1 MLSLGKNGL
10 QSQAIKL
17 MSKTQPPPVVLV
29 ADDQPSA
36 TLMLQRVFE
45 YEGYQVVSVHDGLTA
60 LESATSILPDL
71 ILLDI
76 NMPSMNGFDVL
87 KRLRE
92 IPATASIPTILITAM
107 GEWPDIVQGLQLG
120 ADDYV
125 RKPFHP
131 RELLARAQSKMKAR
145 KLEDTLQRRTQ
156 DLEALLRVSE
166 ALNQRYPIADLL
178 ELIVFLVIDLLPGD
192 VGAIYKL
199 DDKGKVIASHVMSRA
214 NLPNRDEAEIEAIV
228 RHLQQAQ
235 SVQQFL
241 DENRSVLWPDDVTAP
256 KELPPHGIA
265 TPMRYA
271 DTGVVQAVLLITGQ
285 AAYDSHHLQLLDGIG
300 RQANLAL
307 RNAELYEIQ
316 EKYALHLKDMVD
328 ERTRE
333 LQSTQRMLIRSEKL
347 ASVGRLAASIAH
359 EINNPLMPI
368 KILLDDMLEDIQNG
382 IPADAYAIEKTLE
395 SVERIRRVVDKL
407 LEFTGK
413 SPSKHQDSQQLDVN
427 RIIQNVFDLVRKTFE
442 QEGKTITLDLGKLPL
457 IYGDKDG
464 LEQVFMNMALNACE
478 AMTKGGTLHIT
489 STVKADHV
497 VVIFSDTGCGIPHDI
512 IETIFE
518 PFFSTKDDG
527 NGLGLFVSYGIIQNH
542 QGNIEVMSEVNKGTT
557 FSVSLPLTDKA
568 LAQA

>member
-1 MLSLGKNGL
+1 
-10 QSQAIKL
+10 
-17 MSKTQPPPVVLV
+17 
-29 ADDQPSA
+29 
-36 TLMLQRVFE
+36 
-45 YEGYQVVSVHDGLTA
+45 
-60 LESATSILPDL
+60 LE
-71 ILLDI
+71 
-76 NMPSMNGFDVL
+76 
-87 KRLRE
+87 
-92 IPATASIPTILITAM
+92 
-107 GEWPDIVQGLQLG
+107 
-120 ADDYV
+120 
-125 RKPFHP
+125 
-131 RELLARAQSKMKAR
+131 
-145 KLEDTLQRRTQ
+145 
-156 DLEALLRVSE
+156 
-166 ALNQRYPIADLL
+166 
-178 ELIVFLVIDLLPGD
+178 
-192 VGAIYKL
+192 
-199 DDKGKVIASHVMSRA
+199 
-214 NLPNRDEAEIEAIV
+214 
-228 RHLQQAQ
+228 
-235 SVQQFL
+235 
-241 DENRSVLWPDDVTAP
+241 
-256 KELPPHGIA
+256 
-265 TPMRYA
+265 
-271 DTGVVQAVLLITGQ
+271 
-285 AAYDSHHLQLLDGIG
+285 GIG

-368 KILLDDMLEDIQNG
+368 KILLDDMLEDIQSG

-413 SPSKHQDSQQLDVN
+413 SPSKQQDSQQLDAN
-427 RIIQNVFDLVRKTFE
+427 RIIQNVSDLVRKTFE
-442 QEGKTITLDLGKLPL
+442 QEGKTITTELGEIPL

-478 AMTKGGTLHIT
+478 AMTKGGTLHII
-489 STVKADHV
+489 SALKDDHIV
-497 VVIFSDTGCGIPHDI
+497 VTFSDTGCGIPHDI

-542 QGNIEVMSEVNKGTT
+542 QGNIEVTSEVDKGTT

>member
-1 MLSLGKNGL
+1 M
-10 QSQAIKL
+10 QSQANEL
-17 MSKTQPPPVVLV
+17 MSKTPSLPVVLV

-60 LESATSILPDL
+60 LETATSILPDL

-87 KRLRE
+87 KRLRDN
-92 IPATASIPTILITAM
+92 PATASIPTILITAM

-166 ALNQRYPIADLL
+166 ALNQHYPISDLL

-192 VGAIYKL
+192 VVAIYKL
-199 DDKGKVIASHVMSRA
+199 DDKRKVVTSRVMSRA
-214 NLPNRDEAEIEAIV
+214 NLPDHDDKGIDAVVKELEQNKIVPQVIE
-228 RHLQQAQ
+228 
-235 SVQQFL
+235 
-241 DENRSVLWPDDVTAP
+241 ENRSALWPDDISISGN
-256 KELPPHGIA
+256 LPPHGIV
-265 TPMRYA
+265 TPMRYT
-271 DTGVVQAVLLITGQ
+271 DTGVVQAILLITGQ
-285 AAYDSHHLQLLDGIG
+285 FAYDAHHLQLLDGIG

-307 RNAELYEIQ
+307 KNAELYEIQ
-316 EKYALHLKDMVD
+316 ERYALHLKDMVD
-328 ERTRE
+328 ERTLE

-368 KILLDDMLEDIQNG
+368 KILLDDMLEDIQSG
-382 IPADAYAIEKTLE
+382 IQADAYAIEKTLE

-413 SPSKHQDSQQLDVN
+413 SPSKQQDSQELDVN
-427 RIIQNVFDLVRKTFE
+427 RIIQNVYDLVRKTFE
-442 QEGKTITLDLGKLPL
+442 QDGKTITIDMGKLPL

-478 AMTKGGTLHIT
+478 AMTKGGKLDIT
-489 STVKADHV
+489 SAVKDEHV
-497 VVIFSDTGCGIPHDI
+497 VVTFADTGCGIPHEI

-542 QGNIEVMSEVNKGTT
+542 QGSIEVSSEVDKGTT
-557 FSVSLPLTDKA
+557 FNVLLPLTDKA
-568 LAQA
+568 LAKT